1 MAGRRFKEYFSFTK
15 RERNGIIVLLFLLI
29 ILVITSQLV
38 DFSSDNDIALM
49 TEDFKKQLDEFEQSF
64 KNKPLEDTEEK
75 MQRTNSYPSKKT
87 IQENQWRI
95 PDSLF
100 CFDPNTTKEEELVKL
115 GLAEKQIATLINY
128 RNAGGKFFVPA
139 DLLKI
144 YGIDEKQYK
153 ILEPFIIIAEGEE
166 KSVKKLKKEYTKGFK
181 PIVIEI
187 NSSTADSL
195 ELLYGIGPVFAD
207 RIIKYRTLLGGYVCK
222 SQLYEVYGIDS
233 VLIANIGSQ
242 LIIDTNLITKIN
254 INEAEF
260 VDLIKHP
267 YLNKYQTKAILKFK
281 EIQGEFKDIDELKDY
296 NLLPEKVFQKIKP
309 YLEK

>member
-1 MAGRRFKEYFSFTK
+1 
-15 RERNGIIVLLFLLI
+15 VLLFLLI
-29 ILVITSQLV
+29 ILVIINRFV
-38 DFSSDNDIALM
+38 DFSSDNEITLM
-49 TEDFKKQLDEFEQSF
+49 TEDFKKQLNEFEQSF
-64 KNKPLEDTEEK
+64 KNKPLEDTEGNIR
-75 MQRTNSYPSKKT
+75 RTKSYPSKKS

-100 CFDPNTTKEEELVKL
+100 CFDPNTANEKELLKL
-115 GLAEKQIATLINY
+115 GLAQKQIATLINY
-128 RNAGGKFFVPA
+128 RNAGGKFIVPD

-144 YGIDEKQYK
+144 YGIDKKQYK
-153 ILEPFIIIAEGEE
+153 ILKAFIIIAEEEE
-166 KSVKKLKKEYTKGFK
+166 KSVDKLKKEFTKGFK
-181 PIVIEI
+181 SIVIEI

-195 ELLYGIGPVFAD
+195 ELLYGIGPVFAE

-222 SQLYEVYGIDS
+222 SQLNEVYGIDS
-233 VLIANIGSQ
+233 VLIANIEPQ
-242 LIIDTNLITKIN
+242 LIIDTSLITKIN

-260 VDLIKHP
+260 ADLIKHP